1 MEFEFEELEIEGPV
15 LVRPGLYRDHRGTFS
30 ELYRRSAFRAAG
42 IEDEFVQDNRA
53 RSRRG
58 VLRGLHFQRPPHAQA
73 KLLRVSEGE
82 IFDVGVD
89 LRSNSPDRG
98 RWVARRLSAEGREIL
113 YLPEGFAHGY
123 CVLSETAV
131 VEYKTSAE
139 YAPGSEG
146 GIAWD
151 DPALGIP
158 WPVEDPDVSEK
169 DASLPRLADAE
180 TGF

>member
-1 MEFEFEELEIEGPV
+1 MEFEFRELEIEGAL
-15 LVRPGLYRDHRGTFS
+15 LVRAGLYEDHRGTFS
-30 ELYRRSAFRAAG
+30 ELYRRSAFVEAG
-42 IEDEFVQDNRA
+42 IDDEFVQDNRA
-53 RSRRG
+53 RSEKG

-73 KLLRVSEGE
+73 KLVRVSRGE
-82 IFDVGVD
+82 VYDVGVD
-89 LRSNSPDRG
+89 LRSGSPSRG
-98 RWVARRLSAEGREIL
+98 EWIARRLSAEGREML

-123 CVLSETAV
+123 CVLSGSAV

-139 YAPGSEG
+139 YAPDSEG

-158 WPVEDPDVSEK
+158 WPVEDPDVSER
-169 DASLPRLADAE
+169 DASLPRLEDAE